1 MLTKGAVEDI
11 IMLHLSRREPGETAM
26 RCPLSCWEGVGAAPV
41 SKKVPELKKKVFLSD
56 WEIRRMFKPGSAQIT
71 VPLNA
76 IISPLS
82 YDWLDYDG
90 ISIIRR

>member
-11 IMLHLSRREPGETAM
+11 IMLHLSRRGLA
-26 RCPLSCWEGVGAAPV
+26 GAAPV
-41 SKKVPELKKKVFLSD
+41 SKKVPELEKKVFLSD
-56 WEIRRMFKPGSAQIT
+56 WEIRRMVKPGQRSIT
-71 VPLNA
+71 VPRNA

-82 YDWLDYDG
+82 HDWLDYDS

>member
-11 IMLHLSRREPGETAM
+11 IMLHLSRREPG
-26 RCPLSCWEGVGAAPV
+26 GAEPV
-41 SKKVPELKKKVFLSD
+41 LKKVPKLGKKVFLSD
-56 WEIRRMFKPGSAQIT
+56 WEIRRMFKPGSAQVT
-71 VPLNA
+71 VPQNA

-82 YDWLDYDG
+82 HDWLDYDG

>member
-11 IMLHLSRREPGETAM
+11 VMMHLSRREPA
-26 RCPLSCWEGVGAAPV
+26 GAAPV
-41 SKKVPELKKKVFLSD
+41 SRKVPELKKKVFLSD
-56 WEIRRMFKPGSAQIT
+56 WEIRRMFRPGQRSIT

-82 YDWLDYDG
+82 RDWLDYN
-90 ISIIRR
+90 SIEIIWRKNL